1 MTSNLIVKVEEFHVI
16 VTLAFTLGVET
27 HRQTRE

>member
-1 MTSNLIVKVEEFHVI
+1 MTSNLIVKVEEFHFI

-27 HRQTRE
+27 CEQTTE